1 MTVKGTQN
9 DTTLAT
15 IREWTLFESM
25 HTTCSSTI
33 PSGNVAEEPKGRNRE
48 FQSMHFLGLG
58 KKPLYL
64 YEHNVTAN
72 LMRKEVSENKKRKAR
87 KILLLENLY
96 TQQ

>member
-1 MTVKGTQN
+1 MSGHFLNLCTQ
-9 DTTLAT
+9 LAHQ
-15 IREWTLFESM
+15 RYRVED
-25 HTTCSSTI
+25 
-33 PSGNVAEEPKGRNRE
+33 VAEEPKGRNRE

-72 LMRKEVSENKKRKAR
+72 LMRKEVSEDKKRKAR
-87 KILLLENLY
+87 KILMLEHLY